1 MKEAHMR
8 DRPNDNHRNAV
19 PGGPPGK
26 GKIVH
31 HKDENKEN
39 NASGNLAS
47 EDRGAHT
54 AHHKSGA
61 GRRLTKLKRALTM
74 EARREKIY

>member
-1 MKEAHMR
+1 MR
-8 DRPNDNHRNAV
+8 DRKNENYRDAV

-26 GKIVH
+26 GKVVH
-31 HKDENKEN
+31 HKDENKAN
-39 NASGNLAS
+39 DAPSNLAS

-54 AHHKSGA
+54 AHHKSGV